1 MAGAQVTEIGG
12 GFWVYPCLRNT
23 PDLPLLIPLLQNNEP
38 YTIQIAYFVLLTEEI
53 NNQLL
58 KH

>member
-38 YTIQIAYFVLLTEEI
+38 YTIQIAYFVLLTEEKTI
-53 NNQLL
+53 NY
-58 KH
+58 